1 MTTKEHTAQRNTF
14 SSPNNHPISLPSPL
28 SWPLCCYALRYVF
41 SSVKPCHRDISVI
54 TGSCLQLVVQMF
66 SGWEMILFGYFAFVS
81 QILTHAAI
89 YSDGDNFSRRAR
101 PPARFP
107 TGPLPPAHQISGK
120 SSSAALGCERGV
132 CRYRRAGLQGLTLQ
146 QEADLQPWTGT
157 IYQHSVACHQTG
169 QTETPWAKVT
179 TQKSVL

>member
-1 MTTKEHTAQRNTF
+1 MPC
-14 SSPNNHPISLPSPL
+14 S
-28 SWPLCCYALRYVF
+28 VF
-41 SSVKPCHRDISVI
+41 SSVEPCCRDISVI

-66 SGWEMILFGYFAFVS
+66 NGWETILFCHFSFVS

-89 YSDGDNFSRRAR
+89 YSNEDDFSRRAR
-101 PPARFP
+101 PSASQLDRYH
-107 TGPLPPAHQISGK
+107 LLISGK
-120 SSSAALGCERGV
+120 SSPAALGCERGV
-132 CRYRRAGLQGLTLQ
+132 CCYRRAGLQGLTLQ

-169 QTETPWAKVT
+169 QTEPPWAKVT